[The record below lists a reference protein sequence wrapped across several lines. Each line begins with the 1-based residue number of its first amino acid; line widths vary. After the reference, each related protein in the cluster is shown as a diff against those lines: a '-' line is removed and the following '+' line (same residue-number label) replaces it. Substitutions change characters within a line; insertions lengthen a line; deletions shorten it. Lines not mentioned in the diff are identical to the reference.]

1 QQEKEDLEGKLKL
14 REHLSQTAGKSEA
27 TPVPSKNID
36 LEMKQL
42 QCKLKNSN
50 NEITKQLTT
59 IKSLKN
65 EVQEKEE
72 RIRELQAKISRLE
85 RDLNMK
91 RHLIEDLRSRL
102 KANQENEK
110 TSNETLESLERKV
123 KALSEVCSNKKTSID
138 SLKQRLDVTTKEKSH
153 YEQIYHKAKE
163 ELEKKDLKLINLES
177 KMIETEYAMTEIES
191 TASQQLHALAKQSE
205 QALETVQKKLLLTSA
220 KVEEFITFVK
230 ALTRELQHSVQELR
244 TKIKQAKKMEEVR
257 TRKKSLSQESV
268 QLAAS
273 ILNVSTTDLEE
284 ILEVEDDAE
293 TAKTKMEFEK
303 DKEWLQYIQKL
314 LEAQF
319 PFASYLMDAILEK
332 LNEKKKL
339 VEEYSCL
346 TKHTV

>member
-1 QQEKEDLEGKLKL
+1 QQEKEDLQGKLKL
-14 REHLSQTAGKSEA
+14 REHLSQTAGKSEVTLA
-27 TPVPSKNID
+27 PSKNID

-50 NEITKQLTT
+50 NEITKQSTT

-72 RIRELQAKISRLE
+72 QIRELQAKISRLE

-110 TSNETLESLERKV
+110 ACNETLEGLERKV
-123 KALSEVCSNKKTSID
+123 KSLTEDCLNKKASID
-138 SLKQRLDVTTKEKSH
+138 SLKQRLNVATKEKSH
-153 YEQIYHKAKE
+153 YEQMYHKAKD
-163 ELEKKDLKLINLES
+163 ELEKKDLKLSNLES
-177 KMIETEYAMTEIES
+177 KVIETQCAMTELET
-191 TASQQLHALAKQSE
+191 TASQQLHGLAKQSG
-205 QALETVQKKLLLTSA
+205 QALETVQKKLLLSTD
-220 KVEEFITFVK
+220 KVEEFMTFVK

-244 TKIKQAKKMEEVR
+244 IKIKQAKKMREAR
-257 TRKKSLSQESV
+257 ACKKGLSQESV

-284 ILEVEDDAE
+284 ILEVEDDEE
-293 TAKTKMEFEK
+293 TAKTKMESEK
-303 DKEWLQYIQKL
+303 DKEWLHYVQKL

-339 VEEYSCL
+339 VEEYSSL
-346 TKHTV
+346 MKQSV

>member
-1 QQEKEDLEGKLKL
+1 QQEKEDLQGKLKL
-14 REHLSQTAGKSEA
+14 REHLSRTAGKSEA
-27 TPVPSKNID
+27 TPAPSKNVD

-42 QCKLKNSN
+42 QWKLKNSN
-50 NEITKQLTT
+50 NEITKQSTT

-65 EVQEKEE
+65 EVHEKEE

-123 KALSEVCSNKKTSID
+123 KALAGDCSNKKTSID
-138 SLKQRLDVTTKEKSH
+138 SLKQRLNVATKEKSQ
-153 YEQIYHKAKE
+153 YEQMYHKAKD
-163 ELEKKDLKLINLES
+163 ELEKKDLKLTNLES
-177 KMIETEYAMTEIES
+177 KMIETECAMTELET
-191 TASQQLHALAKQSE
+191 TASQQLHGLAKQSG
-205 QALETVQKKLLLTSA
+205 QALETVQKKLLLTND
-220 KVEEFITFVK
+220 KVEEFMTFVK

-244 TKIKQAKKMEEVR
+244 TKIKQAKKMGEVR
-257 TRKKSLSQESV
+257 ACKKGLSQESV

-284 ILEVEDDAE
+284 ILEVEDDEE

-303 DKEWLQYIQKL
+303 DKEWLQYIQQL

-319 PFASYLMDAILEK
+319 PFASYLTDAILEK

-339 VEEYSCL
+339 VEEYSSL
-346 TKHTV
+346 MKHTV